1 VEVVMAMDDR
11 QFRERFER
19 LVEKAFLDG
28 IAEIVNQAIAR
39 AESEVR
45 EKMIEMAGKLAVQTC
60 RNIFVE
66 TDEEMLTIRM
76 KLPRCA

>member
-1 VEVVMAMDDR
+1 
-11 QFRERFER
+11 
-19 LVEKAFLDG
+19 
-28 IAEIVNQAIAR
+28 
-39 AESEVR
+39 
-45 EKMIEMAGKLAVQTC
+45 MIEMAGKLAVQTC